1 MDGGSTEK
9 LGGIGQNL
17 EDSVGWRTNS
27 RIAIWSFVL
36 FGSLILNATLLLAFV
51 KRPGL
56 RTISNRFV
64 MNLTAS
70 NLLTCVLLWVLVI
83 LNDTTSSYTQSLC
96 VISEGGTA
104 LLTTSSILTVLFIA
118 IDQYFAVVDP
128 LRYRSRV
135 DKIKC
140 GLLIAAV
147 WIIATIFASL
157 AAFNPSP
164 RSIWQSCTKISNFP
178 IQSSFDNSTV
188 YLNLTDYDDDRTESP
203 GISTTDDDDDNNFEI
218 DFDVTLEE
226 LEKTTA
232 EMKINYMESSRD
244 YDKTLIDQIEFE
256 SNFTYG
262 LVYSITFGIFIYLIP
277 FITVCWIYI
286 RIYSAA
292 RKNSE
297 RTRRTGSR
305 PILSSGSFCE
315 EYCPIKHEINEEIR
329 KLPKIS
335 SLSSIDENSEPS
347 QIMTRSKSSEL
358 VNLSSNIQDENHQLA
373 AVIFTVGSQDVDSHQ
388 LAEVDT
394 KDNNTTSK
402 VPIASLK
409 AKFLGH
415 REDKSLN
422 SIDEQ
427 LLKSKFPE
435 LTEQRR
441 KSSHDLMYEEMIL
454 KRKLSCISD
463 SCEESSDEEMIS
475 FMSNKELKVLNS
487 FHHHHHHE
495 NEIEKIDS
503 QTNSNNIFSNDQMS
517 NKIISNNTNNE
528 ILIENS
534 RYLNVT
540 SNGMKSAVKCNSKIS
555 LASANTESSS
565 ANLLSTPQN
574 TPIVTITPPYK
585 VPLYRI
591 SSIRSTSSY
600 INSLK
605 YKISNGSIFKYRE
618 ETRAARI
625 SALVIVMGL
634 ICWTPYVVVLIMGN
648 LTDENYLDRQNLN
661 AFVLSFLVLSTFV
674 SPLLFGYRSKRV
686 KRELRKFFCFKK
698 ELSYKN
704 NRSLMAKKV
713 LKRRHSGN
721 LSQFE
726 MESKYNILN
735 CVYGKT
741 KWPKDKVQF
750 VQVPETALSVETCRS
765 SFSSGASTQI
775 SSTSTDEC

>member
-9 LGGIGQNL
+9 LGGIGRNL
-17 EDSVGWRTNS
+17 ENLEGWRTNS

-70 NLLTCVLLWVLVI
+70 NLLTCVLLAVLVI
-83 LNDTTSSYTQSLC
+83 LNDTTTAYTQSLC
-96 VISEGGTA
+96 VISEGGSA
-104 LLTTSSILTVLFIA
+104 LVTTSSILTVLFIA
-118 IDQYFAVVDP
+118 LDQYFAVVDP

-140 GLLIAAV
+140 GLLIATV
-147 WIIATIFASL
+147 WIIAAIFASL
-157 AAFNPSP
+157 AAFNPNP
-164 RSIWQSCTKISNFP
+164 RSIWQSCEKQSNFTV
-178 IQSSFDNSTV
+178 QTFFDNFTS
-188 YLNLTDYDDDRTESP
+188 YLD
-203 GISTTDDDDDNNFEI
+203 ITDDDNDNDDDYNFGKS
-218 DFDVTLEE
+218 LEE
-226 LEKTTA
+226 LENTTA
-232 EMKINYMESSRD
+232 QLRAAFMESPRD
-244 YDKTLIDQIEFE
+244 YDPTILEFESTFRKIE

-262 LVYSITFGIFIYLIP
+262 VVYSIGFGIFIYLIP
-277 FITVCWIYI
+277 FLTVCWIYI
-286 RIYSAA
+286 SIYSAA

-315 EYCPIKHEINEEIR
+315 DYCPIKQENSAIVVEEIR
-329 KLPKIS
+329 SKLPKIS
-335 SLSSIDENSEPS
+335 SLSSIDENIEPS
-347 QIMTRSKSSEL
+347 QMTRSKSSEL
-358 VNLSSNIQDENHQLA
+358 ISSSTIQIEDEKQIVA
-373 AVIFTVGSQDVDSHQ
+373 AVIFTVGSQ
-388 LAEVDT
+388 EVATQRNNESDNT
-394 KDNNTTSK
+394 KDTSK
-402 VPIASLK
+402 VAPPIASLK
-409 AKFLGH
+409 AKFL
-415 REDKSLN
+415 EDKTNL
-422 SIDEQ
+422 IDEQ
-427 LLKSKFPE
+427 LKSKFPE
-435 LTEQRR
+435 LNEQRR

-463 SCEESSDEEMIS
+463 SCEESSEDDEEMLS
-475 FMSNKELKVLNS
+475 FITNKELKVLNS
-487 FHHHHHHE
+487 IHNTTKE
-495 NEIEKIDS
+495 KLDIES
-503 QTNSNNIFSNDQMS
+503 QNNILSSNG
-517 NKIISNNTNNE
+517 E
-528 ILIENS
+528 ILIENR
-534 RYLNVT
+534 RYLNV
-540 SNGMKSAVKCNSKIS
+540 SSIPLNGKCNSKIS

-565 ANLLSTPQN
+565 TNLLSAPQN

-585 VPLYRI
+585 VPLHRI

-625 SALVIVMGL
+625 SAIVIVMGL
-634 ICWTPYVVVLIMGN
+634 ICWTPYVVVLIIGN
-648 LTDENYLDRQNLN
+648 LIDRNCLDLKNFN
-661 AFVLSFLVLSTFV
+661 TIVLSFLVLATFV

-686 KRELRKFFCFKK
+686 KRELRKFFCFRK

>member
-1 MDGGSTEK
+1 
-9 LGGIGQNL
+9 
-17 EDSVGWRTNS
+17 
-27 RIAIWSFVL
+27 
-36 FGSLILNATLLLAFV
+36 
-51 KRPGL
+51 
-56 RTISNRFV
+56 

-70 NLLTCVLLWVLVI
+70 NLLTCVLLAVLII
-83 LNDTTSSYTQSLC
+83 LDNTTSSYTQSLC
-96 VISEGGTA
+96 VISEGGSA
-104 LLTTSSILTVLFIA
+104 LVTTSSILTVLFIA

-140 GLLIAAV
+140 GLLIGAV
-147 WIIATIFASL
+147 WIIAAIFASL

-164 RSIWQSCTKISNFP
+164 RSIWQSCTKSPNLS
-178 IQSSFDNSTV
+178 IQDSFDNVTNYPNV
-188 YLNLTDYDDDRTESP
+188 ITAVGFDDDYDYDINSEETLEVLENTTAQMRTTFLESP
-203 GISTTDDDDDNNFEI
+203 
-218 DFDVTLEE
+218 
-226 LEKTTA
+226 
-232 EMKINYMESSRD
+232 RD
-244 YDKTLIDQIEFE
+244 YNPISSIFE
-256 SNFTYG
+256 STSSKFDSDFTYG
-262 LVYSITFGIFIYLIP
+262 LVYSTTFTIFVYLIP
-277 FITVCWIYI
+277 FLTVCWIYI
-286 RIYSAA
+286 SIYSAA

-315 EYCPIKHEINEEIR
+315 EYCPIKQESIEEVR
-329 KLPKIS
+329 KIPKIS

-347 QIMTRSKSSEL
+347 QMTRSKSSEL
-358 VNLSSNIQDENHQLA
+358 VMSSNNHVEDENQLS
-373 AVIFTVGSQDVDSHQ
+373 AVIFTVGSQEVDVASYK
-388 LAEVDT
+388 LADGDT
-394 KDNNTTSK
+394 KDISK

-409 AKFLGH
+409 AKFLGQRDQH
-415 REDKSLN
+415 RP
-422 SIDEQ
+422 IDEM
-427 LLKSKFPE
+427 LKSKFPE
-435 LTEQRR
+435 IPDQRR

-475 FMSNKELKVLNS
+475 FMSNKELEDVKLTKCLNS
-487 FHHHHHHE
+487 FPDD
-495 NEIEKIDS
+495 EILSDEKIIIESHKID
-503 QTNSNNIFSNDQMS
+503 QIFSNDKISEQ
-517 NKIISNNTNNE
+517 IISNRMSNDILNDRIPHE
-528 ILIENS
+528 ILMENS
-534 RYLNVT
+534 RYLNVRT
-540 SNGMKSAVKCNSKIS
+540 NISINGLKSGKCNSKIS

-565 ANLLSTPQN
+565 TNLLAAPQN

-585 VPLYRI
+585 VPLHRI

-634 ICWTPYVVVLIMGN
+634 ICWTPYVIVLIMGN
-648 LTDENYLDRQNLN
+648 LSSENYLDPRNLN
-661 AFVLSFLVLSTFV
+661 TVVLCFLVLSTYV

-686 KRELRKFFCFKK
+686 KRELRKFFCFKR